1 MSPTDEKVPM
11 GYYMEC
17 VSLKWEGPQG
27 YHYPVL
33 TSTARYVPKELPVY
47 EPTCLSQSLYVK
59 DSPDVD
65 FVYMPDQQNTKV
77 EDDEEELKEV
87 RETSR
92 VCNHWLFGYCERGK
106 SCHFEH
112 SLSDIS
118 ELLEMV
124 FFCGLPS
131 YVSKDDVREWLKGL
145 GFMTNSVDIKQK
157 ASWLMVRLESVEE
170 ASLLLKSGT
179 MSIHGCS
186 VRVISRQEIARKQ
199 LERAEA
205 ISKRSVFLGGLNKKI
220 TSKMIR
226 ASLKLMGVKVVNL
239 MRVKKGY
246 CPKVT
251 LATTEQ
257 AKMLIT
263 QRKIEIYGSVIDV
276 RPYQSGSSF
285 SIGR

>member
-1 MSPTDEKVPM
+1 
-11 GYYMEC
+11 
-17 VSLKWEGPQG
+17 
-27 YHYPVL
+27 
-33 TSTARYVPKELPVY
+33 VY
-47 EPTCLSQSLYVK
+47 EPTCLSQLVYVN
-59 DSPDVD
+59 DSHDVD
-65 FVYMPDQQNTKV
+65 FVYMPDQQNMDMKF
-77 EDDEEELKEV
+77 EDDEEDLEEV
-87 RETSR
+87 SGTSR
-92 VCNHWLFGYCERGK
+92 VCNHWLFDYCERGRP
-106 SCHFEH
+106 CHFEH
-112 SLSDIS
+112 SLSDMT
-118 ELLEMV
+118 EPLQMV

-145 GFMTNSVDIKQK
+145 GFMTNFVDMKQK
-157 ASWLMVRLESVEE
+157 ACWLMVRLESVEE
-170 ASLLLKSGT
+170 ASILLKSGT

-263 QRKIEIYGSVIDV
+263 QRKIEIYGSIVDV

-285 SIGR
+285 SLGI